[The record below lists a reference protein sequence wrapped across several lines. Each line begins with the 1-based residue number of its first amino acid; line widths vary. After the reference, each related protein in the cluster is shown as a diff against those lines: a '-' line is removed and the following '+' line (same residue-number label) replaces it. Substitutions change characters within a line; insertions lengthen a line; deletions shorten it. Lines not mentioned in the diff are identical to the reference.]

1 MSLKKTTIQ
10 NLIRKATLE
19 RNKMYIIKDDAAIVD
34 YLIDNGKSHILKEF
48 EGEEDYNTGVSVFF
62 DHDSEY
68 KTLVIVMS
76 MKFFDKPRDN
86 GLIALILDDIHINPN
101 GTNMLKDLIRVSS
114 PDNKELHEA
123 VNFSIDLKITQSINH
138 YAGI

>member
-10 NLIRKATLE
+10 NLIKKATLE
-19 RNKMYIIKDDAAIVD
+19 RHKMYIIRKDSHIVD
-34 YLIDNGKSHILKEF
+34 YLIDNGKSFILREF

-62 DHDSEY
+62 DYDSDY
-68 KTLVIVMS
+68 KTLVVVMS
-76 MKFFDKPRDN
+76 MKFFNKPKDN

-101 GTNMLKDLIRVSS
+101 GTKILKDLMRVST

-123 VNFSIDLKITQSINH
+123 VNFSIDQKVTQSINH
-138 YAGI
+138 HAGI